1 MRLQS
6 YSFFMKLH
14 YFLFLLGDNIG
25 VSLGDV
31 RDVSVSEEQLLLSP
45 PHSNG
50 ELRISRPER
59 GGETVCLQ
67 MA

>member
-31 RDVSVSEEQLLLSP
+31 LVSEEQLLLSP

-50 ELRISRPER
+50 DLRISRPER
-59 GGETVCLQ
+59 EGETVCLQ

>member
-1 MRLQS
+1 
-6 YSFFMKLH
+6 MKLH

-25 VSLGDV
+25 VSIGDV
-31 RDVSVSEEQLLLSP
+31 RDASVSEEQLLLSP

-50 ELRISRPER
+50 DLRVSRPER
-59 GGETVCLQ
+59 GGENVCLQ